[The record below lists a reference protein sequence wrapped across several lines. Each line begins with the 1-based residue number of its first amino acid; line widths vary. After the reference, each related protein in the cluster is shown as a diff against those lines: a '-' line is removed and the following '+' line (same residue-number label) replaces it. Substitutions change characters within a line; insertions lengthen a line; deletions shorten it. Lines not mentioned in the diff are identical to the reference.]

1 MILKQ
6 DGNCHYLVRGLVSI
20 EVMFICKGIKVNW
33 LENSPAEGGVG
44 ATLETTLMMSQQH
57 ASHHDGANCI
67 QDYY

>member
-1 MILKQ
+1 
-6 DGNCHYLVRGLVSI
+6 
-20 EVMFICKGIKVNW
+20 MFICKGIKVNW